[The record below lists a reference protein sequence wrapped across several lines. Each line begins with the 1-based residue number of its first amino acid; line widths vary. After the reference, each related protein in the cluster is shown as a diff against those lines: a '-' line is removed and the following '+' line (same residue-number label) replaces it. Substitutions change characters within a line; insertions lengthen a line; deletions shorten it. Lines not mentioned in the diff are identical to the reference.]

1 MRQSVKRLL
10 PWAKGKALVQ
20 VVLSHVASTA
30 RQLFHQLNLEVAVPV
45 AVELIMQTALILYAR
60 ITGLCR
66 RSTPTLR
73 RSPSAR
79 ALQAPVK
86 TVRATLLRS
95 MRVKGPQR

>member
-45 AVELIMQTALILYAR
+45 AVELIMQTALILMPISRAYA
-60 ITGLCR
+60 GGAPR
-66 RSTPTLR
+66 RF
-73 RSPSAR
+73 AG
-79 ALQAPVK
+79 AQAPV
-86 TVRATLLRS
+86 RFR
-95 MRVKGPQR
+95 RR